1 MANFNLTITNEGAAF
16 LADVIANQGTI
27 NFSEVRFSSTNYVG
41 SEAGLTEG
49 TFGGTFITVTPS
61 ASVLDGTT
69 INIEASFTNT
79 TFSTDK
85 TLYSIGI
92 IADDGNGT
100 DYLVAVATTSAPD
113 TLPKYEGSAS
123 TYAYNI
129 NLGVSSTNNITVTA
143 STAGVVYVADIVDDL
158 TSSATNK
165 PLSAKQG
172 QVLKQDKTEKT
183 DLTSIIATG
192 STNTTG
198 AQIPNGAYFY
208 LNGVFC
214 RAIAD
219 IAANATFTQNTNYK
233 EMTISDAF
241 SQMLDINNAWPTL
254 TQSTNW
260 NDATK
265 TGMYYMNTWAGSGGS
280 NYFPV
285 QTAGVCLILNPGGN
299 IIQLVFA
306 REVFGIRTYNA
317 SQQTWG
323 SWTKVSLY

>member
-143 STAGVVYVADIVDDL
+143 STAGVHLFITYSTIFSMISS
-158 TSSATNK
+158 TSPPMK
-165 PLSAKQG
+165 
-172 QVLKQDKTEKT
+172 
-183 DLTSIIATG
+183 
-192 STNTTG
+192 
-198 AQIPNGAYFY
+198 
-208 LNGVFC
+208 
-214 RAIAD
+214 R
-219 IAANATFTQNTNYK
+219 
-233 EMTISDAF
+233 
-241 SQMLDINNAWPTL
+241 
-254 TQSTNW
+254 
-260 NDATK
+260 
-265 TGMYYMNTWAGSGGS
+265 
-280 NYFPV
+280 
-285 QTAGVCLILNPGGN
+285 
-299 IIQLVFA
+299 
-306 REVFGIRTYNA
+306 IR
-317 SQQTWG
+317 
-323 SWTKVSLY
+323 